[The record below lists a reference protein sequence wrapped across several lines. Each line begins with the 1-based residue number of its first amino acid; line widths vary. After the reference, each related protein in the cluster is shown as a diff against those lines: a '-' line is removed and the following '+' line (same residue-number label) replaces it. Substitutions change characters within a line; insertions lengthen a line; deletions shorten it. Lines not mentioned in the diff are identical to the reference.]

1 MLAILERR
9 NSEGLSAYPQLVQSP
24 FMGRTSI
31 SQKTIVQLM
40 RAFRDYGT
48 VGSELDEAPNFA
60 EELYEQDFP
69 DWFVTHAKTYYGW
82 HWREILTDL
91 RNGRFFF
98 PSNSS
103 LGGSILGEFLSEAEA
118 IRTGEFIMQRLASFA
133 TTLPTGESVLRS
145 LQLDGFDVNL
155 EKLALI
161 PLEGPV
167 SVRQEEDALTRLVNK
182 SGVPDRG
189 TILKHIADAH
199 GLYAEGKY
207 HPSLNESRNIL
218 QAMIDGISTETDAHG
233 AELWSA
239 MSNHDPSRLT
249 QTRVKRKSSLDGRT
263 RSFIPITLSKLR
275 SRAFHSQ
282 LARDN
287 RRIAQHRN
295 AYVVFI
301 VALPTEF
308 ADLNERSK
316 RTKVSRYP
324 SGLVAGL
331 MLSRWAKLR
340 RSLEGRLSFSLGST

>member
-1 MLAILERR
+1 
-9 NSEGLSAYPQLVQSP
+9 
-24 FMGRTSI
+24 MGRSPAFLLKGTFARGGDHYRVRSRYGA
-31 SQKTIVQLM
+31 VR
-40 RAFRDYGT
+40 RAALRAEYPGPRHLESEDCYGPR
-48 VGSELDEAPNFA
+48 GLI
-60 EELYEQDFP
+60 
-69 DWFVTHAKTYYGW
+69 
-82 HWREILTDL
+82 REVRT
-91 RNGRFFF
+91 
-98 PSNSS
+98 PS
-103 LGGSILGEFLSEAEA
+103 G
-118 IRTGEFIMQRLASFA
+118 
-133 TTLPTGESVLRS
+133 
-145 LQLDGFDVNL
+145 
-155 EKLALI
+155 
-161 PLEGPV
+161 
-167 SVRQEEDALTRLVNK
+167 
-182 SGVPDRG
+182 
-189 TILKHIADAH
+189 AD
-199 GLYAEGKY
+199 
-207 HPSLNESRNIL
+207 
-218 QAMIDGISTETDAHG
+218 
-233 AELWSA
+233 LWSA